1 MSSSLTGKER
11 VKLMI
16 IDVDNFTDD
25 EVWEYF
31 LNLEFSNEDEINEL
45 GGCLDKHRPA
55 LSAKMAKFFGI

>member
-16 IDVDNFTDD
+16 IDVDNFTDN

-45 GGCLDKHRPA
+45 CGCLDKHRPL
-55 LSAKMAKFFGI
+55 LSAKMQKFFGI